1 VHIPDGYLSPL
12 TCAALYAGAMP
23 FWYVALRR
31 IRQVLNSKMVP
42 MLSVFAAFS
51 FVIMMFNIP
60 LPGGTTGHAVGIG
73 IAAVVLGPWASMI
86 TISVALFIQAILFGD
101 GGITAFGANSLNM
114 AIIGSLVAAGVYRI
128 IAGKAGFASRR
139 RVIAAA
145 IAGYVAINAA
155 ALCAAIEF
163 GIQPGL
169 FHNSTGTP
177 LYAPFP
183 LSVAIPAMMIGHLL
197 IAGPVEFV
205 ITGGVVAYLQKT
217 DLSLLRFT
225 APDITRSNETAT
237 AGWRTTRP
245 LWIGLAVLMI
255 LTPLGLL
262 AAGTAWGEW
271 SPQDF
276 SNPTKRAEIAAVS
289 GRISPPSE
297 PPRGLAGLST
307 LWTAPMPDYAPP
319 FMRSRS
325 FGYIMSAMVGT
336 GLIILGF
343 ILIGWL
349 VDRPSAARRSR
360 QT

>member
-1 VHIPDGYLSPL
+1 
-12 TCAALYAGAMP
+12 MP

-31 IRQVLNSKMVP
+31 IRQVLNTKMVP

-101 GGITAFGANSLNM
+101 GGITTFGANSLNM

-145 IAGYVAINAA
+145 IAGYVAINAS

-163 GIQPGL
+163 GIQPAL
-169 FHNSTGTP
+169 LHNSTGTP

-217 DLSLLRFT
+217 DLSLLRLT
-225 APDITRSNETAT
+225 APDFKRSTESTA

-276 SNPTKRAEIAAVS
+276 SNPTKRAEIAAAS
-289 GRISPPSE
+289 GSVLPPSE
-297 PPRGLAGLST
+297 PPQGLVNLST
-307 LWTAPMPDYAPP
+307 LWTAPVPDYAPP
-319 FMRSRS
+319 VMRSRS

-336 GLIILGF
+336 GLIILICLF
-343 ILIGWL
+343 IGW
-349 VDRPSAARRSR
+349 VAGRSSA
-360 QT
+360 